1 MKAVI
6 YARYSSD
13 NQREESIEGQLRE
26 CQAFAEKNDITV
38 LNSYIDRAYSAKSDD
53 RPAFQ
58 KMIKDSGKKLFDVII
73 VWKLDR
79 FARNRYDSA
88 HYKAMLRKNNVK
100 VMSATEI
107 ISNDP
112 TGILLESVLEGMA
125 EYYSADLAEKVIRG
139 MTENVLKGLFNGGT
153 IPFGYVIDK
162 DKHFQIDP
170 IKAPIVVEI
179 FKKYSEGETMKE
191 LADYYSAKGIKSS
204 RGGAIT
210 INFITN
216 LLKNRRYIG
225 EYRFREVVTPGAI
238 PSIID
243 DELFNKVQKK
253 MAKNKRA
260 PARHKA
266 KEEMYLLSTKLFC
279 GSCEALMRGE
289 SGRNKTGKAYRYYKC
304 ATAKNKKGC
313 SRKPIKKDY
322 IEDMTIDYIKR
333 IILDDELMDK
343 IADMLM
349 DIQDTTNTGLPL
361 LKTQLTK
368 AEKNISNILDAIQEG
383 VFNSSTKGR
392 LDELEATK
400 EKLEIAIAK
409 EEIQHVVLT
418 KEQILFWLHQFRL
431 LDTNIYEHR
440 QRLVDSFV
448 NAIYIYDDKI
458 VFTFNYKDGAKTVKL
473 TDIECSDLDALAVP
487 FKKSLSL

>member
-179 FKKYSEGETMKE
+179 FKRYSEGETMKE

-279 GSCEALMRGE
+279 GSCEALMRVKVVE
-289 SGRNKTGKAYRYYKC
+289 TKQVRPIVITSAPQQRT
-304 ATAKNKKGC
+304 KKGV
-313 SRKPIKKDY
+313 
-322 IEDMTIDYIKR
+322 
-333 IILDDELMDK
+333 
-343 IADMLM
+343 
-349 DIQDTTNTGLPL
+349 
-361 LKTQLTK
+361 
-368 AEKNISNILDAIQEG
+368 AENL
-383 VFNSSTKGR
+383 
-392 LDELEATK
+392 
-400 EKLEIAIAK
+400 
-409 EEIQHVVLT
+409 
-418 KEQILFWLHQFRL
+418 
-431 LDTNIYEHR
+431 
-440 QRLVDSFV
+440 
-448 NAIYIYDDKI
+448 
-458 VFTFNYKDGAKTVKL
+458 
-473 TDIECSDLDALAVP
+473 
-487 FKKSLSL
+487 